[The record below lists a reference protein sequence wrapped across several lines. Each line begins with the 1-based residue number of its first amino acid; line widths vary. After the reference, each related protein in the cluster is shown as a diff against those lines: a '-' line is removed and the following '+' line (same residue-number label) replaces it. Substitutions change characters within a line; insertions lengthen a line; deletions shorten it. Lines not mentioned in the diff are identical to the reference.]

1 MVWVDG
7 LMPEP
12 QFQKPIF
19 RNVWKSDVEVR
30 IAEQLRYLR
39 IGHRGLV
46 RLTLLILL
54 TLNLVGIAAISIVY
68 LTSSG
73 DLGASILLGFGIATF
88 AVLVFRGWMLGTYVN
103 DAGCK
108 VIRLLTTR
116 AIPWNDIAK
125 IEELSSRLYG
135 LPLRLRTRH
144 LAMSTNSLE
153 LVMTHIFIGSI
164 DGIFTEENYQM
175 KKSLLQR
182 WLDSK

>member
-1 MVWVDG
+1 
-7 LMPEP
+7 MPEP

-19 RNVWKSDVEVR
+19 RNIWKSEGEVKV
-30 IAEQLRYLR
+30 AEQVRFLR
-39 IGHRGLV
+39 IGHRGLI

-54 TLNLVGIAAISIVY
+54 TLNLVGIAAISIVF
-68 LTSSG
+68 LTTSG
-73 DLGASILLGFGIATF
+73 DLVTSILLGFGIATY

-116 AIPWNDIAK
+116 ATPWSDVAQ
-125 IEELSSRLYG
+125 IEESFRRPYG
-135 LPLRLRTRH
+135 LPIGLRTRH
-144 LAMSTNSLE
+144 LALHTNSLMT
-153 LVMTHIFIGSI
+153 VKTHIFIGSI
-164 DGIFTEENYQM
+164 DGIFTVENYQM

>member
-1 MVWVDG
+1 MVWVAS

-19 RNVWKSDVEVR
+19 RNIWKSDGEGTV
-30 IAEQLRYLR
+30 AEQVRYLR

-54 TLNLVGIAAISIVY
+54 TLNLIGVAAISIVY
-68 LTSSG
+68 LTTSG
-73 DLGASILLGFGIATF
+73 DLAASILLGFGIATY

-116 AIPWNDIAK
+116 ATPWSDVAQ
-125 IEELSSRLYG
+125 IEESFSHPYG
-135 LPLRLRTRH
+135 LPLGLRTPH
-144 LAMSTNSLE
+144 LALRTNSLKT
-153 LVMTHIFIGSI
+153 VKTHIFIGSI